1 MAGRGG
7 SHPVRHIWVGRW
19 APATGL
25 ASAFPGAHW
34 AVFLLAPYLNSSG
47 AMPLGDRPPE
57 PLEPAEVRALL
68 AACGGDTLTGARNR
82 ALLAVLWRAGL
93 RCSEALA
100 LRPSDISFNHGT
112 VRVLHG
118 KGNKARTVGIDS
130 TALQLVQTWIDRRK
144 AAGFPDR
151 AALFCVIKGPNRG
164 EPLHPR
170 TVRSLVTRLGARA
183 GIQHRVHPHGL
194 RHTMAVELVR
204 EGVPVT
210 LISRQLGH
218 TNMATTAVY
227 LDHLHPREAI
237 EMARSRTW
245 D

>member
-1 MAGRGG
+1 M
-7 SHPVRHIWVGRW
+7 
-19 APATGL
+19 
-25 ASAFPGAHW
+25 
-34 AVFLLAPYLNSSG
+34 
-47 AMPLGDRPPE
+47 LGDRPPE
-57 PLEPAEVRALL
+57 PLEPSEVRALL
-68 AACGGDTLTGARNR
+68 AACGGRTLTATRNR

-100 LRPSDISFNHGT
+100 LRPSDVSFANGT

-130 TALQLVQTWIDRRK
+130 TALTFVQTWLDRRK
-144 AAGFPDR
+144 AAGFADG
-151 AALFCVIKGPNRG
+151 AALFCVIKGPTRG
-164 EPLHPR
+164 GPMHPR
-170 TVRSLVTRLGARA
+170 AVRAMVGRLGARA

-218 TNMATTAVY
+218 SSIATTAVY